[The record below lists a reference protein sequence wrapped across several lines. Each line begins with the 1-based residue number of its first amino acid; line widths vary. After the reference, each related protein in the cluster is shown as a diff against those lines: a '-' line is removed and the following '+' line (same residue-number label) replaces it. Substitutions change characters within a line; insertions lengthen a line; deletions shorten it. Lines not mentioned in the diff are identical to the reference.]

1 MSSSFCLRTC
11 SDNSAFPVNLEIT
24 NENVFQLLLPVQYLL
39 RSMMDPFENFK
50 GTSERDEQL
59 CNEVLVKPTLSQ

>member
-1 MSSSFCLRTC
+1 MPSSFCLRTC

-50 GTSERDEQL
+50 GTSEREMNN
-59 CNEVLVKPTLSQ
+59 CAMKFC